1 MKNLLLALPLAALS
15 LGFSSC
21 CSMFGVSMPMYST
34 EKVRACCSNDSN
46 ARVEKLYVSYGK
58 GVQPKAASH
67 SKIVK
72 VPVSVGNAMGTR
84 FSLGQHRLEEYRKTT
99 TPVEVQETTTT
110 TVAPSAPVYESRTVV
125 TQQQTQVYD
134 AKGGMSVAPVQQEVV
149 QTKAVR
155 YKTVKRIHYSGP
167 CVRPYCPDKVC
178 CGTTGPRTRQMASVQ
193 GSTGSPNLGLIP
205 TMKPLAP

>member
-34 EKVRACCSNDSN
+34 EKVRACCANESKP
-46 ARVEKLYVSYGK
+46 RVEKLYVSYGK
-58 GVQPKAASH
+58 GAKPAASKAKVE
-67 SKIVK
+67 KIA
-72 VPVSVGNAMGTR
+72 VSYGGMGSR
-84 FSLGQHRLEEYRKTT
+84 FSLGQSRWQHPRETAA
-99 TPVEVQETTTT
+99 PVQVQETTTT
-110 TVAPSAPVYESRTVV
+110 TVAPSAPVYESRAVV
-125 TQQQTQVYD
+125 TEQQTQVYD

-193 GSTGSPNLGLIP
+193 GSNGSPNLGLIP

>member
-34 EKVRACCSNDSN
+34 EKVRACCSTDSN

-58 GVQPKAASH
+58 GAKPAASQA
-67 SKIVK
+67 KKVK
-72 VPVSVGNAMGTR
+72 VPVSVSNGMGTR
-84 FSLGQHRLEEYRKTT
+84 FSMGQHRYEEYRKTAA
-99 TPVEVQETTTT
+99 PVAVEE
-110 TVAPSAPVYESRTVV
+110 APVAPVYESSRTVV

-134 AKGGMSVAPVQQEVV
+134 AKSGMVAPAPVQQEVV
-149 QTKAVR
+149 QTKTVR
-155 YKTVKRIHYSGP
+155 YKTVKRVHYNGP

>member
-21 CSMFGVSMPMYST
+21 CSMFGVSMPLYSK
-34 EKVRACCSNDSN
+34 EKVRACCANEFKP
-46 ARVEKLYVSYGK
+46 RVEKLYVSYGK
-58 GVQPKAASH
+58 GAKPAAS
-67 SKIVK
+67 KAK
-72 VPVSVGNAMGTR
+72 VEKVAVSYGGMGSR
-84 FSLGQHRLEEYRKTT
+84 FSLGQSRWQKPR
-99 TPVEVQETTTT
+99 ET
-110 TVAPSAPVYESRTVV
+110 SAPVQDAPAPVTYSEPAYESRTVV

-134 AKGGMSVAPVQQEVV
+134 SKSGMVAAPAQQEVV

-155 YKTVKRIHYSGP
+155 YKTVKRVHYNGP

-193 GSTGSPNLGLIP
+193 GSNGSPNLGLIP

>member
-34 EKVRACCSNDSN
+34 EKVPACCAKTSN

-58 GVQPKAASH
+58 GAKPAASN
-67 SKIVK
+67 SKMVK
-72 VPVSVGNAMGTR
+72 VPVSISNGMGTR
-84 FSLGQHRLEEYRKTT
+84 FSLGQHRLEEYRSTNVA
-99 TPVEVQETTTT
+99 PASVQETTTVAST
-110 TVAPSAPVYESRTVV
+110 TPVYESRTVV

-134 AKGGMSVAPVQQEVV
+134 AKGGMSVAPVQQQEVV

-155 YKTVKRIHYSGP
+155 YKTVTRIHYSGP

-178 CGTTGPRTRQMASVQ
+178 CGTTGPRTRQMASLQ

>member
-34 EKVRACCSNDSN
+34 EKVRACCANTSN
-46 ARVEKLYVSYGK
+46 AHVEKLYVSYGSK
-58 GVQPKAASH
+58 GVQPKTAS
-67 SKIVK
+67 SAKVEK
-72 VPVSVGNAMGTR
+72 VPVSYGGMGSR
-84 FSLGQHRLEEYRKTT
+84 FSLGQHRLEDYRSTT
-99 TPVEVQETTTT
+99 VTPVQETTTTT
-110 TVAPSAPVYESRTVV
+110 TVAPSAPAYESRTVV

-155 YKTVKRIHYSGP
+155 YKTVTRIHYNGP

-178 CGTTGPRTRQMASVQ
+178 CGTTGPRTRQMASLQ

>member
-34 EKVRACCSNDSN
+34 EKVRACCSNDSKP
-46 ARVEKLYVSYGK
+46 RVEKLYVSYGK
-58 GVQPKAASH
+58 GVQPKAAP
-67 SKIVK
+67 KVVK
-72 VPVSVGNAMGTR
+72 VPVSNGGMGTR
-84 FSLGQHRLEEYRKTT
+84 FSLGQSRWQQPRET

-125 TQQQTQVYD
+125 TEQQTQVYD

>member
-34 EKVRACCSNDSN
+34 EKVRACCANTSN
-46 ARVEKLYVSYGK
+46 AHVEKLYVSYGGK
-58 GVQPKAASH
+58 GAQSKAAS
-67 SKIVK
+67 SAKVEK
-72 VPVSVGNAMGTR
+72 VPVSYGGMGTR
-84 FSLGQHRLEEYRKTT
+84 FSMGQHRLEDYRTT
-99 TPVEVQETTTT
+99 VATPPVQETT

-155 YKTVKRIHYSGP
+155 YKTVTRIHYNGP
-167 CVRPYCPDKVC
+167 CVHAFCPDKVC
-178 CGTTGPRTRQMASVQ
+178 CGTTGPRTRQMASLQ

>member
-21 CSMFGVSMPMYST
+21 CSMFGVSMPMYSK
-34 EKVRACCSNDSN
+34 EKVRTCCPTAS
-46 ARVEKLYVSYGK
+46 APRVEKLYVSYGK
-58 GVQPKAASH
+58 GAKPTASQA
-67 SKIVK
+67 KKVK
-72 VPVSVGNAMGTR
+72 VPVSVSNGMGTR
-84 FSLGQHRLEEYRKTT
+84 FSMGQHRYEEYRKTA
-99 TPVEVQETTTT
+99 PVAVEE
-110 TVAPSAPVYESRTVV
+110 APVAPVYESSRTVV

-134 AKGGMSVAPVQQEVV
+134 AKSGMVAPVQQEVV

-155 YKTVKRIHYSGP
+155 YKTVKRVHYNGP
-167 CVRPYCPDKVC
+167 CVRPFCPDKVC

-193 GSTGSPNLGLIP
+193 GSNGSPNLGLIP